1 VRLEAFFRFPTR
13 FISPCSTTLQY
24 LNNALAAF
32 TRRCNRKIHHAWNI
46 GNLTTYI
53 VAVACLGALGYLLC
67 MLAFSLSS
75 DLGRDI
81 LIDIATDAYLDH
93 WTTTNSLP
101 EWVFGTAGLRLVL
114 LAQANLQGYNCPRV
128 REERWACRSSSEGTV
143 LEYGDA
149 FDRPL
154 PIFLTCIDV
163 HGVSSHQCSSLL

>member
-1 VRLEAFFRFPTR
+1 
-13 FISPCSTTLQY
+13 
-24 LNNALAAF
+24 
-32 TRRCNRKIHHAWNI
+32 
-46 GNLTTYI
+46 
-53 VAVACLGALGYLLC
+53 

-154 PIFLTCIDV
+154 QIF
-163 HGVSSHQCSSLL
+163 